1 MPPGGGE
8 VIMLFEAVLLRAV
21 RTVKF
26 TLFVPSERARA
37 STLGDEEQIK
47 IYYVQSCLAQSRSG
61 SLT

>member
-1 MPPGGGE
+1 M
-8 VIMLFEAVLLRAV
+8 MLFGAVLLRAV